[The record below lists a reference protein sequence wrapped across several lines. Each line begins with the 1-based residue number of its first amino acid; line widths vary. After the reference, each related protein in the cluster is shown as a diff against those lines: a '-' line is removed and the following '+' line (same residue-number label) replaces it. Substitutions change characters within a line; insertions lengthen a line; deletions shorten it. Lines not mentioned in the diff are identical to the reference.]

1 MFNLKKLYKSMLRNV
16 SYKNDKQE
24 KEINNFVGKPFSLI
38 ERLKMKGI
46 GSGKIL
52 IVDASKEI
60 ENLLILDQNINQCN
74 IERRPKGIIIYFR
87 VLLETYALII
97 PYYKL
102 VIFKVDSDIY
112 TIHIDH
118 RKVKIKVKNKKDHEF
133 IRNILNEKAN
143 LNI

>member
-1 MFNLKKLYKSMLRNV
+1 MLRNV
-16 SYKNDKQE
+16 SYKNQKQLD
-24 KEINNFVGKPFSLI
+24 EINDFIGKPYTLLDRI
-38 ERLKMKGI
+38 KQKGI
-46 GSGKIL
+46 GSGKL
-52 IVDASKEI
+52 FIVGASKEI
-60 ENLLILDQNINQCN
+60 ENLLVLDQNINQCN
-74 IERRPKGIIIYFR
+74 IERRPSGIMIYFR

-118 RKVKIKVKNKKDHEF
+118 RKMKIKVKNNKDHGF

-143 LNI
+143 FKI

>member
-118 RKVKIKVKNKKDHEF
+118 RKVKIKVKSKKDHEF